1 MIDVRFKVPRRAAI
15 TLSGDAPSSPSPFLT
30 RISTLVGRL
39 LQRSAADSGGPGDR
53 GNRRRARIR
62 LRRSRGAA
70 HDVRVVLALVFL
82 ALVPLVLATW
92 TFGRAFRSSE
102 TARADA
108 RLAAALRI
116 AADRTA
122 AASTTALQGARAL
135 AASRAVQRALVRRD
149 GAALKRFDRQDGAL
163 SISVLPAGRPSTPAS
178 YAAVVRQV
186 SVRGPAGPIGR
197 VVASVGLSDLLRAAA
212 SQTGTSLSVSRA
224 GLVQSG
230 ALQGWRVGGPAGTA
244 FDLRFRGQRYRVLQ
258 QLVAP
263 AVGIVAVLP
272 RHAIDHTVRR
282 RQLLTLGA
290 GALTVAAL
298 ALAGL
303 VVLPRRR
310 QREPRSPLS
319 LVGDAV
325 AAAHD
330 PRALLPVILETTV
343 AGTGAAGGRLLSD
356 GEVVATL
363 GVPVGIADPLVLPLD
378 NEEEG
383 RNRLLVLYPPR
394 RGFTAADRELAHSL
408 AVQGRIA
415 LENAVLHSV
424 VRRQAVT
431 DELTDLANRRRFM
444 EALQQDVARSDRFA
458 APLSLVL
465 FDLDH
470 FKEINDRCGHQT
482 GDDVLRS
489 AAAVIR
495 ARVRETD
502 LAARVGGEEF
512 AVIVPGTE
520 LSGAALLAENLR
532 RDLAEQVE
540 VADLRG
546 TVTASFG
553 VAAHRSGESAE
564 LLIGAADRALYRAK
578 AEGRNRVCLEE
589 PEAHDG
595 DPAS

>member
-1 MIDVRFKVPRRAAI
+1 
-15 TLSGDAPSSPSPFLT
+15 
-30 RISTLVGRL
+30 
-39 LQRSAADSGGPGDR
+39 
-53 GNRRRARIR
+53 
-62 LRRSRGAA
+62 
-70 HDVRVVLALVFL
+70 
-82 ALVPLVLATW
+82 
-92 TFGRAFRSSE
+92 
-102 TARADA
+102 
-108 RLAAALRI
+108 
-116 AADRTA
+116 
-122 AASTTALQGARAL
+122 
-135 AASRAVQRALVRRD
+135 
-149 GAALKRFDRQDGAL
+149 
-163 SISVLPAGRPSTPAS
+163 
-178 YAAVVRQV
+178 
-186 SVRGPAGPIGR
+186 VRGPAGPIGR

-363 GVPVGIADPLVLPLD
+363 GAPVGIADPLVLPLD